1 MARVRG
7 SGAGW
12 HLQSG
17 DPAEKGLLS
26 SEAPPEPSTEFR
38 PEQARDELPRRTRA
52 LPERT
57 TEIVPFTAQGQ
68 ARFLLPQ
75 VRVRSHITYGTLSR
89 VRERFCL
96 EIARDNLGCFQ
107 QVKGCTYQE
116 DIEILDVYVPSCR
129 ASECLKQIQRDLW
142 GQRQTHNRLR
152 GFQHSL
158 LHIQWDRGKPGKGMS
173 DETTSRQLDAPDSWI

>member
-1 MARVRG
+1 M
-7 SGAGW
+7 
-12 HLQSG
+12 QSG

-26 SEAPPEPSTEFR
+26 SEAPLEPSAEFR
-38 PEQARDELPRRTRA
+38 PEQARDEQPRRKRA

-75 VRVRSHITYGTLSR
+75 VRVRSRIIDGTLSR

-96 EIARDNLGCFQ
+96 ELARDNLGCLQ
-107 QVKGCTYQE
+107 QVKGCIYQE
-116 DIEILDVYVPSCR
+116 DIEILDVYISSCR

-142 GQRQTHNRLR
+142 GQRQTHNRRR
-152 GFQHSL
+152 GFQHTL
-158 LHIQWDRGKPGKGMS
+158 LHVQWEGGKPGKGMS
-173 DETTSRQLDAPDSWI
+173 DETASRQLDAPDSWI

>member
-26 SEAPPEPSTEFR
+26 SEAPLEPSAEFR
-38 PEQARDELPRRTRA
+38 PEQARVEQPWRKRA

-75 VRVRSHITYGTLSR
+75 VRVRSRIIDGTLSR

-96 EIARDNLGCFQ
+96 ELARDNLGCLQ
-107 QVKGCTYQE
+107 QVKGCIYQE
-116 DIEILDVYVPSCR
+116 DIEILDVYISSCR

-142 GQRQTHNRLR
+142 GQRQTHNRRR
-152 GFQHSL
+152 GFQHTL
-158 LHIQWDRGKPGKGMS
+158 LHVQWEGGKPGKGMS
-173 DETTSRQLDAPDSWI
+173 DETASRQLDAPDSWI